1 MIAINKDLVK
11 EHMEKLEAK
20 KHLRIELDQDS
31 LRWTPLIS
39 NYAISEEERKAESEV
54 RQRPFYLAY
63 VLFNTTGT

>member
-1 MIAINKDLVK
+1 
-11 EHMEKLEAK
+11 MEKLEAK

-54 RQRPFYLAY
+54 RQRLFYLAY